1 MCDRVC
7 TVRGAAV
14 RVGDGKACMA
24 MYRVTFAQLLTS
36 FSSSFPPAFSSRS
49 FLPSFPPVLSSR
61 PSSSIRLVRN
71 SWNTTFGEG
80 GYFRVQRDTAQM
92 GIFGGYFGC
101 YDKDCAVDP

>member
-1 MCDRVC
+1 MHGNVSCYLC
-7 TVRGAAV
+7 TIAHFVLFV
-14 RVGDGKACMA
+14 
-24 MYRVTFAQLLTS
+24 
-36 FSSSFPPAFSSRS
+36 FSSRL
-49 FLPSFPPVLSSR
+49 FFPSFPPVLSSR

>member
-36 FSSSFPPAFSSRS
+36 FSSSF
-49 FLPSFPPVLSSR
+49 LPVLSSR
-61 PSSSIRLVRN
+61 PFLPSFLLHKARAEFMEHDIR
-71 SWNTTFGEG
+71 G
-80 GYFRVQRDTAQM
+80 GRIFPRAARHGANGDLRWVFRMLRQGLR
-92 GIFGGYFGC
+92 GGPV
-101 YDKDCAVDP
+101 KS

>member
-36 FSSSFPPAFSSRS
+36 FSSSFLPVLSSRP
-49 FLPSFPPVLSSR
+49 FSSR